1 MRIPA
6 SPTGMGSQTAPEN
19 LASGGRRRAWRRV
32 RFVVGIALGGVALW
46 AVSGRRGEL
55 AGASAELS
63 HLDVG
68 WLLLGILVEALSL
81 VAFGRMDQRLL
92 RCGGVRAGIG
102 RFTAIS
108 FAAGAI
114 SSSLPAGPLVA
125 SAFGFRQF
133 RRLGATEA
141 LAAWAL
147 LATLVF
153 SALGLALLATA
164 GLIVAERQGS
174 ALDLISVILAILLV
188 TVAATAVVYQ
198 KRALAK
204 LAEWVLNVS
213 RRITGR
219 PRQPQDSILSAIA
232 SMSQVNLGVRNLV
245 DVLAWSVANWALDCS
260 CLVLA
265 FVAVGAGVPWRGLLL
280 AYGAGQLAANLP
292 ITPGG
297 LGVVEGSL
305 VIALVAFGGGQ
316 LSTVAAVLLYRILS
330 FWGFL
335 PVGWAVWAGLTWQN
349 RRADR
354 RASLT
359 AEVVEQRP
367 VPLQP
372 RDRSSEIPR

>member
-1 MRIPA
+1 MSEVSTGE
-6 SPTGMGSQTAPEN
+6 SPGIA
-19 LASGGRRRAWRRV
+19 RRKRTWRGL

-46 AVSGRRGEL
+46 AVSGQGGEL
-55 AGASAELS
+55 AGASAELA

-68 WLLLGILVEALSL
+68 WLLLAIAVEALSL
-81 VAFGRMDQRLL
+81 VAFARLDQRLL
-92 RCGGVRAGIG
+92 ACGGVRSSTT

-114 SSSLPAGPLVA
+114 ASSLPAGPLVA

-133 RRLGATEA
+133 RRLGASEA

-164 GLIVAERQGS
+164 GVVIAERQG
-174 ALDLISVILAILLV
+174 AAFDLVGVTIAVLAI
-188 TVAATAVVYQ
+188 TIASTTVVYQ
-198 KRALAK
+198 RRALARAFGWM
-204 LAEWVLNVS
+204 LRVSHRVTGFPRRADDNVVLS
-213 RRITGR
+213 F
-219 PRQPQDSILSAIA
+219 AA
-232 SMSQVNLGVRNLV
+232 SMSRVSLGKRDFL
-245 DVLAWSVANWALDCS
+245 DVLAWSIANWALDCS
-260 CLVLA
+260 CLVFAYL
-265 FVAVGAGVPWRGLLL
+265 AVGAGVPWRGLLL

-316 LSTVAAVLLYRILS
+316 ISTVAAVLLYRIVS

-335 PVGWAVWAGLTWQN
+335 PVGWLFWGALTWHN
-349 RRADR
+349 RRADQ
-354 RASLT
+354 AVVLT
-359 AEVVEQRP
+359 AEVP
-367 VPLQP
+367 VSRTAPVLS
-372 RDRSSEIPR
+372 RDCPSELPG

>member
-1 MRIPA
+1 VNESELPNEE
-6 SPTGMGSQTAPEN
+6 PEPV
-19 LASGGRRRAWRRV
+19 ARSRRRVWRTV
-32 RFVVGIALGGVALW
+32 RFIVGIALGAVALW

-63 HLDVG
+63 DLDLG
-68 WLLLGILVEALSL
+68 WLLPAILVEVLSL
-81 VAFGRMDQRLL
+81 VAFARMDQRLI

-114 SSSLPAGPLVA
+114 ASSLPAGPLVA

-133 RRLGATEA
+133 RRLGASEA

-164 GLIVAERQGS
+164 GVIVAERQGS
-174 ALDLISVILAILLV
+174 ALDLVGV
-188 TVAATAVVYQ
+188 TVAILAATIAGTAIVYQ
-198 KRALAK
+198 RRALSG
-204 LAEWVLNVS
+204 VLGWMLTFS
-213 RRITGR
+213 HRLIGFPRR
-219 PRQPQDSILSAIA
+219 PEENILSAIA
-232 SMSQVNLGVRNLV
+232 DTMSHVNLRRRDLA
-245 DVLAWSVANWALDCS
+245 DVLSWSVANWALDCA
-260 CLVLA
+260 CLA
-265 FVAVGAGVPWRGLLL
+265 FAFLAVGAGVPWRGLLL

-316 LSTVAAVLLYRILS
+316 VSTVAAVLLYRILS
-330 FWGFL
+330 FWAYL
-335 PVGWAVWAGLTWQN
+335 PVGWSVWAGLTWHN

-354 RASLT
+354 RAALM
-359 AEVVEQRP
+359 AEVAE
-367 VPLQP
+367 
-372 RDRSSEIPR
+372 